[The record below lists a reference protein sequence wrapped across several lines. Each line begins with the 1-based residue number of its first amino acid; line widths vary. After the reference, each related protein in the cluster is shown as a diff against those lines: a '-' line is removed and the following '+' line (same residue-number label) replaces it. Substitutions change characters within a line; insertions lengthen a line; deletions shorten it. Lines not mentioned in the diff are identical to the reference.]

1 MDLGNEQLFTGLLT
15 RLLSNGLT
23 ATVATELAS
32 ANYPTSVNMP
42 LRAVR
47 CKTDAVHWHTENYL
61 DNGTS
66 SLEDTWLSIWGVTPL
81 AYFGLA
87 PDSVE
92 ANELGLTS
100 LDVAHKAA
108 SESDQLDGSTN
119 PQNWNQPE
127 NSEDPLPDGVSEYAE
142 GLWTKLN
149 FDAFAQLSGSGLPA
163 SASPRTK
170 FFADLVC
177 GVSYGMPGS
186 LDEGLRK
193 GYKRLGFY
201 PRPPEGWVD
210 DLAVI
215 SFFYAVNMLTSST
228 SCNLLVEGETREH
241 LIKIGNQVHSALPEM
256 LATDLDT
263 AAVSMKAA
271 RAISDVAQ
279 KRGVSLSKDT
289 LQIGIQVA
297 ASFAGGLAYMKRVS
311 SIERF
316 ALPFIKA
323 LEVLA
328 DGNPEDGVRPDTT
341 PFASI
346 SEPVGRD
353 YQGWKEFC
361 LRLADRRAI
370 PRHFAEA
377 LIPPQNDLDWTIKPT
392 DDFEQA
398 LSDSNPLRREWLASH
413 GVTSADFERFWSR
426 PSWIQN
432 FIEALVTRNVELEF
446 EARLGLGE
454 DENLAFASIGLFV
467 PIYRMSPDPEGSDL
481 FLPWELFDRV
491 EEYWAQLSTEEI
503 ERLMIDNGYRSVA
516 DHVRARVADGQI

>member
-32 ANYPTSVNMP
+32 ANYPTTVNMP

-61 DNGTS
+61 GNGTS
-66 SLEDTWLSIWGVTPL
+66 SLEDTWLSIWGVTPV

-92 ANELGLTS
+92 AHELGLTS
-100 LDVAHKAA
+100 LNETHEVA
-108 SESDQLDGSTN
+108 SEPDQLGGSTN

-127 NSEDPLPDGVSEYAE
+127 NSEDQLPDGVSEYAE
-142 GLWTKLN
+142 GFWTKFN
-149 FDAFAQLSGSGLPA
+149 FDRFAHLSGSGLPA

-177 GVSYGMPGS
+177 AVSWAMPGG
-186 LDEGLRK
+186 LDEDLRK

-201 PRPPEGWVD
+201 PKPPEGWKD
-210 DLAVI
+210 DLTVI

-241 LIKIGNQVHSALPEM
+241 LVRIGNQVHPALPEM

-271 RAISDVAQ
+271 RAISEVAQ

-289 LQIGIQVA
+289 LRIGMHVA
-297 ASFAGGLAYMKRVS
+297 ANFAGGIASIKEVS
-311 SIERF
+311 TRF
-316 ALPFIKA
+316 ALPFSKA

-328 DGNPEDGVRPDTT
+328 KGTPEDGVRPDTA

-346 SEPVGRD
+346 SEPASRD
-353 YQGWKEFC
+353 FQGWKEFC

-392 DDFEQA
+392 DVFEQA

-432 FIEALVTRNVELEF
+432 FIEALVHRNVELEF
-446 EARLGLGE
+446 EGHRRAGE
-454 DENLAFASIGLFV
+454 DEDDAFAAVAVFV

-491 EEYWAQLSTEEI
+491 EEYWAQLSSEEI
-503 ERLMIDNGYRSVA
+503 QSLMIENGYRSVA
-516 DHVRARVADGQI
+516 DHVRAMVADGQI